1 MRANRVD
8 AAEVR
13 AVEAAY
19 DDAWSAGDLDHLL
32 DCLAADVVLMNPR
45 GEVAVGRDQA
55 RTVLRAFLSGEA
67 QGTEHQSKINRV
79 SFLGEDVAVVDGVA
93 TITRGAGTVLVRRP
107 FTDVLA
113 RSGDGWRI
121 AHIRAYTLMEQ

>member
-19 DDAWSAGDLDHLL
+19 DDAWSAGDLDHILN
-32 DCLAADVVLMNPR
+32 CLAADVVMMNPR
-45 GEVAVGRDQA
+45 GEVAVGKDQA
-55 RTVLRAFLSGEA
+55 RTVLSAFLSGEA
-67 QGTEHQSKINRV
+67 QGTEHRSNINRV

-93 TITRGAGTVLVRRP
+93 TITRGAGTVLVRHP

-113 RSGDGWRI
+113 RSSDGWRI
-121 AHIRAYTLMEQ
+121 AHVRAYTLMGQ